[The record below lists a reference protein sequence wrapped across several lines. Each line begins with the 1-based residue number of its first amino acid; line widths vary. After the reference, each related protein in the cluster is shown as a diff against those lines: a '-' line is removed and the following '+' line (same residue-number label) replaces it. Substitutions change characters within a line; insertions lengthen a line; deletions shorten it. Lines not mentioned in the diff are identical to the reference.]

1 MRPPDAV
8 QNLNGFGSIG
18 CFENLKSRI
27 AQATCDCQTQEHVVF
42 HNQDDRRRLGRQLL
56 AKHVVPQGRGTN
68 SGSWTCKD

>member
-27 AQATCDCQTQEHVVF
+27 AQATYDCQTQEHVVF
-42 HNQDDRRRLGRQLL
+42 HNQDERLR
-56 AKHVVPQGRGTN
+56 APTAVHHRGLD
-68 SGSWTCKD
+68 GSTIETTTPP